1 MCVNSLVFHTT
12 LVQKEAHCFIKL
24 RGAGRIFAGL
34 DGSSEVDL
42 FSCSVKARIVSCIS
56 NPRFEVEWLIGH
68 AAFEALMGKSAIAR
82 EILGSFQAAGEVCRY
97 HGKQRNKHG
106 VVSLFIINNIQLS

>member
-1 MCVNSLVFHTT
+1 MVPP
-12 LVQKEAHCFIKL
+12 
-24 RGAGRIFAGL
+24 
-34 DGSSEVDL
+34 EVDL

-68 AAFEALMGKSAIAR
+68 SSHAVFEALMGKSAIAR
-82 EILGSFQAAGEVCRY
+82 EILGSFQGAGEVCRY